1 MTGDQG
7 ANPHLWQK
15 AASLSARFHV
25 NQARKDGRTP
35 YVAHPFR
42 VALVVSNVFQVH
54 DPIVLS
60 AALLHDVIEDTPAD
74 YDDVFHACGVD
85 VADLVAALTKDMRLP
100 DAQREPAYDR
110 QLAES
115 DWRVKLIKLA
125 DVYDNICDSSPG
137 RQRQRCIDKANRAL
151 NLALDDGDERLLEPA
166 DRLRDLIHQFAEAPA
181 HSTAG
186 D

>member
-1 MTGDQG
+1 MTGDPG

-15 AASLSARFHV
+15 AASLAARFHM

-42 VALVVSNVFQVH
+42 VALVVCNVFQVH
-54 DPIVLS
+54 DPIILS

-74 YDDVFHACGVD
+74 YDDVFHLCGRE
-85 VADLVAALTKDMRLP
+85 VADLVAAMTKDMRLP

-110 QLAES
+110 QLGEA

-125 DVYDNICDSSPG
+125 DVYDNICDASG
-137 RQRQRCIDKANRAL
+137 GWQRQRCIDKARRAL
-151 NLALDDGDERLLEPA
+151 HIAEQDGDDRLLEPA
-166 DRLRDLIHQFAEAPA
+166 DRLRDLINQFADSGVEEVKAR
-181 HSTAG
+181 
-186 D
+186 